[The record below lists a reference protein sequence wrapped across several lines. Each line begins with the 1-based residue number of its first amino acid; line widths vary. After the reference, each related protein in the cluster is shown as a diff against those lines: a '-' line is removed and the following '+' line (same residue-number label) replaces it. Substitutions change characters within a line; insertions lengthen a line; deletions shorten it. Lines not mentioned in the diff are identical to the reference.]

1 MTKKIIVSLFA
12 VIFAFSLVG
21 CGMNSKDNGDKNNN
35 MGDTLSDIASGVT
48 DKTGMTSSTAKITS
62 EEAKAAALKDAG
74 LTEADVTNLTTDLDR
89 DDGVLKY
96 EGYISRQQAQVNEML
111 RPEMRQIPSDI
122 DYESIK
128 GLRLE
133 AVEKLKRV

>member
-21 CGMNSKDNGDKNNN
+21 CGMNSKDNGNKNNN

-96 EGYISRQQAQVNEML
+96 EVDFHSGGVEYDYDINAETGKIISV
-111 RPEMRQIPSDI
+111 DK
-122 DYESIK
+122 DHD
-128 GLRLE
+128 
-133 AVEKLKRV
+133 